1 MLIYN
6 NSHSSYS
13 VLCTSH
19 SDLCMVKMFISQGGE
34 TPADVAIRMGHDKV
48 VDALLQ
54 SGIDI
59 NIDKK
64 VSYVGALLCYV
75 YVCT

>member
-1 MLIYN
+1 
-6 NSHSSYS
+6 
-13 VLCTSH
+13 
-19 SDLCMVKMFISQGGE
+19 MVKMLIISQGGE
-34 TPADVAIRMGHDKV
+34 TPADVAIRMGHGEV

-64 VSYVGALLCYV
+64 VSKEHIMLCV
-75 YVCT
+75 RM